1 MARNQK
7 LMANLEQ
14 ELQDERA
21 KHEEK
26 IEIVEKVAEK
36 NVAEAEIQTD
46 PMLEVLEPLLEPNQ
60 IAEVL
65 EKSVERKT
73 SKNKKS
79 MKSAKHSKSMD
90 EPVAVLES
98 PQAISKN
105 TSQSIDFEE
114 DDELMNHPKVLY
126 EDELIVFKEQCAT
139 LQSEN
144 VRLSRE
150 MADMSESV
158 EQVRQKALQQFVI
171 KLCTRNVRSEV
182 NRTNVT
188 YSRFFS

>member
-171 KLCTRNVRSEV
+171 KYLMPVV
-182 NRTNVT
+182 VL
-188 YSRFFS
+188 FFAYVFYWAR